1 MERKFMIKN
10 MPLRKIV
17 LGLSIVFI
25 LLCPLM
31 FFSGMF
37 MPRALGFLDGIM
49 CPAGSYITNYKYEA
63 SVKSLHGQN
72 TYSNANVTDL
82 ICLDEQGNQIDIS
95 WKLLIILFSL
105 PIISG
110 ALWAST
116 QKMEISK

>member
-1 MERKFMIKN
+1 MIKN
-10 MPLRKIV
+10 KSVRKIV
-17 LGLSIVFI
+17 LGLSAVFL

-31 FFSGMF
+31 FLSGMF
-37 MPRALGFLDGIM
+37 LPRALGFMDGIM

-63 SVKSLHGQN
+63 SVKSLHGTN
-72 TYSNANVTDL
+72 TYSNADVTDL

-110 ALWAST
+110 ALWFST
-116 QKMEISK
+116 QKVEVSK